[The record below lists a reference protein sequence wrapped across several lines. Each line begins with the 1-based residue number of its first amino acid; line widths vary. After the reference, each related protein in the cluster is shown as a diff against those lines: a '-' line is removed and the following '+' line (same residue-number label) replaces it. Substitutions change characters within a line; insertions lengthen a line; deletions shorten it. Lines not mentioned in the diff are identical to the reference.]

1 MYQPLASDLH
11 WMNYP
16 ALSLWHHL
24 YLCPTYPIKSPQ
36 ILTERDIMRPADP
49 KSKLSLS
56 LWTLNLR
63 LQKTLIGILWKAGF
77 ISQLQP
83 LNTRSCQSS
92 TKSPS
97 WSVKCS
103 RSKVKVMF
111 LKSLIYWSLNIKQRY
126 FVHPLIFFSAKPC
139 KFMEGEII
147 FRIFDFWIAMCYVSI
162 WTDSS

>member
-36 ILTERDIMRPADP
+36 ILTWRNIMRPADP
-49 KSKLSLS
+49 KSKLSLP

-63 LQKTLIGILWKAGF
+63 LQKTLIGILWIADF

-83 LNTRSCQSS
+83 LNTRSCQFS
-92 TKSPS
+92 TESPS
-97 WSVKCS
+97 WSVKRS

-111 LKSLIYWSLNIKQRY
+111 LKSLIYWPLSNKQRY
-126 FVHPLIFFSAKPC
+126 FVHPLIFSAKPC
-139 KFMEGEII
+139 TFMEGEII

-162 WTDSS
+162 WTDSF